1 LANYRKAS
9 ELHVALGGATSEDLY
24 LRYHAI
30 LVHAGI
36 GEMQARLGE
45 HRAAQAQ
52 AARAGELAAGIAADP
67 SSAARSSLRGQVY
80 MRIAAIHAALGAS
93 ATLARA
99 ARREQLQ
106 AARARYAQSL
116 AIWQDMKQRGIL
128 TAEDRTRPQDAAAAI
143 ARCDESLR
151 ALDVTS

>member
-1 LANYRKAS
+1 
-9 ELHVALGGATSEDLY
+9 
-24 LRYHAI
+24 
-30 LVHAGI
+30 
-36 GEMQARLGE
+36 
-45 HRAAQAQ
+45 
-52 AARAGELAAGIAADP
+52 
-67 SSAARSSLRGQVY
+67 